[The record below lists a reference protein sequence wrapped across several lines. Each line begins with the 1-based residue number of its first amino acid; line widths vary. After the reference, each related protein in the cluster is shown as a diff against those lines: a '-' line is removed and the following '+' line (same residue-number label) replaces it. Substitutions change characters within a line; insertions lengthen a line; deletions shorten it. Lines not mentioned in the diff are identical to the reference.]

1 VIALHVLFM
10 NAITWH
16 ASGHPRSTIRI
27 LPAEP
32 LWKRAPARDEDG
44 RPLADFMMLIPRLG
58 RRPAEQVQNTLREI
72 SAVLDLYRHAVVY
85 ADMNLRINVLWVT
98 VWPIPGICLELPAAL
113 KTRIPEALLVAQKAR

>member
-1 VIALHVLFM
+1 
-10 NAITWH
+10 
-16 ASGHPRSTIRI
+16 
-27 LPAEP
+27 
-32 LWKRAPARDEDG
+32 
-44 RPLADFMMLIPRLG
+44 MLIPRLG

-113 KTRIPEALLVAQKAR
+113 KTRIPEALLVGQKAR